1 VDINNKKKS
10 TEHDKP
16 TEENLVQDLKESLKV
31 TIDEAKDILDD
42 LEQTV
47 ETTIKDQSIS
57 ATTKKIVESISYEIK
72 NSVAEESQKIIHTIK
87 TTEVINNFEEE

>member
-1 VDINNKKKS
+1 MDSDNKKQPIENPKAN
-10 TEHDKP
+10 
-16 TEENLVQDLKESLKV
+16 EENLVQDLKQSLED
-31 TIDEAKDILDD
+31 TISETKYILDD
-42 LEQTV
+42 LEEKL